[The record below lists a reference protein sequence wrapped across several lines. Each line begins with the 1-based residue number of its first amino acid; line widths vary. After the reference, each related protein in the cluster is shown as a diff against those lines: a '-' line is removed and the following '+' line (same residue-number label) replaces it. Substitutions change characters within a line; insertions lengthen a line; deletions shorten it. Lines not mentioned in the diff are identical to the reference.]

1 MIKDNTR
8 LDIKEVFGAGGFL
21 SQSFSG
27 FEERPQQLEMA
38 CAVQQGLS
46 SRRHL
51 VVEAGTGVG
60 KSFAYLVPAI
70 ELVHRGK
77 NPIRNFGTGKTNI
90 GNRKVGK
97 GKTSNGAGKV
107 LISTFTITL
116 QEQLTNKDIPFLRR
130 CSGHVLTDCLPN
142 QFTPLEKSQAK
153 DKPVKNTSD
162 KQQKKRFLTGF
173 TAALAKGRGNY
184 LCRRRLEFALRRQSL
199 LFDRGASELAM
210 INNWVKNTTDG
221 SLSSLDFAP
230 STTIWDAVNSEH
242 GNCRSRKCTHFHNCF
257 YWRARRHL
265 DSADIIVANHA
276 LLFSDLVLKEQGA
289 SVLPDYKYIIIDEAQ
304 NIEHV
309 AEEHFGIDISNYR
322 VTFLLNGLYNPRTH
336 KGLLAY
342 TKADK
347 AIDLL
352 GLITKESGIFFKQ
365 VRSWYENNK
374 DETNGRCYV
383 NFVDNNLSGNLNNL
397 RSELSKLAKNT
408 EDVDEKFEILR
419 FADRCAVLA
428 EDINC
433 FILQKRPNY
442 VYWVEV
448 NTERK
453 ATIRLKSAA
462 LNVGEDV
469 KRCLFDRYESVIMTS
484 ATLSSGPAEE
494 NIYRKEHGERREN
507 VKKMDSCLRRN
518 DNIYLTKVKIKNLSE
533 LSGKEGGFDFFAGRI
548 GLEDFDALKLG
559 SPFDY
564 EKQVIIYIERDLPDP
579 NEPDFIEKATDALKK
594 YILQT
599 KGRAF
604 VLFTSYEMLN
614 DIAERLA
621 DWLTENNIELL
632 QQGAGIDRT
641 VLLERFKGQN
651 KKATEDTEKK
661 INHELTRADT
671 NKRANNELEQIRENS
686 RQKSAV
692 LFGTDSF
699 WQGVDV
705 PGEALSNVIIV
716 RLPFAVP
723 DKPLIAGRL
732 EQIKEQSGNP
742 FYEYQL
748 PSAIIKFKQ
757 GFGRLIRSKSD
768 TGIVVILDS
777 RIVNK
782 PYGQRFLDAIPK
794 CRTKIVTRRP

>member
-1 MIKDNTR
+1 MIRDNTR
-8 LDIKEVFGAGGFL
+8 LDTKEVFGAEGFL

-27 FEERPQQLEMA
+27 FEERPQQLQMA
-38 CAVQQGLS
+38 SAVQQGLS
-46 SRRHL
+46 NRRHL

-70 ELVHRGK
+70 EIACGK
-77 NPIRNFGTGKTNI
+77 NY
-90 GNRKVGK
+90 
-97 GKTSNGAGKV
+97 KV

-116 QEQLTNKDIPFLRR
+116 QEQLTNKDIPFL
-130 CSGHVLTDCLPN
+130 SDCLPH
-142 QFTPLEKSQAK
+142 E
-153 DKPVKNTSD
+153 
-162 KQQKKRFLTGF
+162 F

-184 LCRRRLEFALRRQSL
+184 LCRRRLEFALRRQGL
-199 LFDRGASELAM
+199 LFDRGASELAL
-210 INNWVKNTTDG
+210 INDWAKNTTDG

-230 STTIWDAVNSEH
+230 SATIWDAVNSEH
-242 GNCRSRKCTHFHNCF
+242 GNCRGRKCKHFRDCF
-257 YWRARRHL
+257 YWRARRSL

-289 SVLPDYKYIIIDEAQ
+289 SVLPDYRYIIIDEAQ

-322 VTFLLNGLYNPRTH
+322 IKFLLDGLYNPRTH

-347 AIDLL
+347 AIELL
-352 GLITKESGIFFKQ
+352 GLIIKESGSFFKK

-383 NFVDNNLSGNLNNL
+383 NFVDNNLSGYLNNL
-397 RSELSKLAKNT
+397 RSELSKLAKDA
-408 EDVDEKFEILR
+408 EDVDEKFEIMR
-419 FADRCAVLA
+419 FADRCAILA
-428 EDINC
+428 EDIDC

-448 NTERK
+448 NTGRRT
-453 ATIRLKSAA
+453 TIRLKSAA

-469 KRCLFDRYESVIMTS
+469 KRCLFDIYESVIMTS

-494 NIYRKEHGERREN
+494 NIYQKERREN
-507 VKKMDSCLRRN
+507 ERKLDSCLRRN
-518 DNIYLTKVKIKNLSE
+518 DNIKKLRG
-533 LSGKEGGFDFFAGRI
+533 LSGEAGGFEFFAGRI

-564 EKQVIIYIERDLPDP
+564 EKQVTIYIEKDLPDP
-579 NEPDFIEKATDALKK
+579 NEPEFIEKATDALKK

-604 VLFTSYEMLN
+604 VLFTSYEMLGKTC
-614 DIAERLA
+614 DKIS
-621 DWLTENNIELL
+621 DWLGDNNIELL

-641 VLLERFKGQN
+641 VLLKRFKGQSPFI
-651 KKATEDTEKK
+651 AEDAEGKEKVDSCLRR
-661 INHELTRADT
+661 NDR
-671 NKRANNELEQIRENS
+671 S
-686 RQKSAV
+686 VKSAV

-732 EQIKEQSGNP
+732 EQIKERGGNP
-742 FYEYQL
+742 FYDYQL

-782 PYGQRFLDAIPK
+782 PYGQKFLDAIPK
-794 CRTKIVTRRP
+794 CKTEIVARRPAVRRPME